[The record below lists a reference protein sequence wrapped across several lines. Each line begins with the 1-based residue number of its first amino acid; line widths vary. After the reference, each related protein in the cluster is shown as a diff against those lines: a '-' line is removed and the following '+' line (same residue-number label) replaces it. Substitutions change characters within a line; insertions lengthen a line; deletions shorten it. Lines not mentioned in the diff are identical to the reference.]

1 MDLAQKTLTRLPPH
15 SDDAERSLLGA
26 ILLEGDA
33 LSDILALV
41 KAEDF
46 YSTPHQ
52 KIFAACVQLFQKE
65 NQRVDPVLIKA
76 ELERRGDLAAI
87 GGEAYLAQLAA
98 QVPSA
103 AGAHDYARIVSEK
116 AVTRNLIHVC
126 TQVQSVAYEG
136 SQPGHDLLDWAESQ
150 VFALSRGAAETDTV
164 SIQSVLNETFDEIQ
178 KLMDSGG
185 AMTGLTTGYL
195 QLDQMTAGLGKGDLI
210 IVAGRPSM
218 GKTTFSNCIVDHVG
232 VREKK
237 PVLYFSVEVSRQHL
251 VRNML
256 CARARVELQR
266 VRRGQIEND
275 DIRKLTDAAG
285 ELMEAPIFIDDS
297 SSPTV
302 IQIRTKARR
311 IKQRHG
317 LALIVID
324 YIQLVQTN
332 TLENRNLE
340 ISQMSR
346 GLKSLAR
353 ELEVPVIAI
362 SQLNRGVDS
371 RENRV
376 PRMSDLRESGA
387 LEQDA
392 DLILFL
398 YRESQYN
405 PTPENQNEA
414 EVIVAKQR
422 NGPTGRIPLHFFG
435 NILRFETPA
444 FESAAGDAARF

>member
-332 TLENRNLE
+332 TLESRNLE